1 MEKFKQILL
10 DVYREACR
18 HIKISESTP
27 NIARMLHHHL
37 PISQILIRTF
47 NATNFLIETAAIGFG
62 QSSSD
67 DHFFSSLEVKQ
78 GDKKNIIS
86 CHKKK
91 QILQRSRDA
100 SYAATINL
108 LLPLEVGDKFDILAG
123 PINGENET
131 YPFFILISQ
140 PNKIFEARHVEMAR
154 ILIEPFS
161 IALENDSQL
170 HEIIRFREAA
180 EADKKSLLTR
190 LSRNKIVDVVV
201 GAEVGLK
208 KVMERV
214 DLVAKSDVPVLIFG
228 ETGTGKEVIAR
239 AIHNN
244 SDRKEGPFIRV
255 NCGAIPSELIDSQL
269 FGHERGAFTGAVES
283 RKGWFERADGGTLF
297 LDEVAELPLPAQ
309 VRFLRILQDGWM
321 ERVGGKHPIKVY
333 VRIVLATHRDL
344 ASMVENGKFRE
355 DLWYRISTFPIFL
368 PPLRERLEDLK
379 ALAEHFAQR
388 SAIRFGLPVL
398 MPDEK
403 DIQILAAYP
412 WPGNIRELGAVV
424 DRAALLGNGEKLE
437 ITKALGW
444 SEKSESPLRPIK
456 KGAVQNNVQQ
466 KICTLDEAMK
476 KHIILALSKT
486 KGRIEGESGA
496 AKLLGI
502 NPHTLRARMR
512 KLRIS
517 WADFRKEQ

>member
-27 NIARMLHHHL
+27 NIARMLYQHL

-47 NATNFLIETAAIGFG
+47 NAINLSIETAAIGFG
-62 QSSSD
+62 QSSSND
-67 DHFFSSLEVKQ
+67 PFFSVIGVKQ
-78 GDKKNIIS
+78 SNKKQLIS
-86 CHKKK
+86 CYKKK
-91 QILQRSRDA
+91 QILQRSRDD
-100 SYAATINL
+100 SCAATINF
-108 LLPLEVGDKFDILAG
+108 LLPLEVEDNFDILAG
-123 PINGENET
+123 SLAGENDT
-131 YPFFILISQ
+131 YPFLILISKQ
-140 PNKIFEARHVEMAR
+140 NKIFEPRHVEMAQ

-201 GAEVGLK
+201 GAEAGLK
-208 KVMERV
+208 KVMARV
-214 DLVAKSDVPVLIFG
+214 LLVAKSDVPVLIFG

-239 AIHNN
+239 AIHNI

-321 ERVGGKHPIKVY
+321 ERVGGKHPIKVN

-344 ASMVENGKFRE
+344 ASMVEHGKFRE

-379 ALAEHFAQR
+379 ALAQHFAHR

-412 WPGNIRELGAVV
+412 WPGNIRELGTVL
-424 DRAALLGNGEKLE
+424 DRAALLGNGKQLE

-444 SEKSESPLRPIK
+444 SENNESPLRQIK
-456 KGAVQNNVQQ
+456 KGGIQNNSQQ
-466 KICTLDEAMK
+466 EICTLDEAMK
-476 KHIILALSKT
+476 KHIVLALNKT
-486 KGRIEGESGA
+486 KGRIEGENGA

-512 KLRIS
+512 KLRIV
-517 WADFRKEQ
+517 WADFRKDQ